1 MMYFFFNS
9 QRCNLALVGPFR
21 AVEVTWWSSCQPI
34 SPPQPSHWSTSQSQL
49 LPRGKLIAP
58 PKNSLFW
65 YDILETRWYQRK
77 KNFNFLHMILLH
89 IFWFEIFD
97 LMDILIK
104 WHCIF
109 LVQGLSNEFDTVG
122 SNLGNFTYN
131 ESGPPLQTF
140 SIKVTK

>member
-1 MMYFFFNS
+1 MQPGSCWAFQGS
-9 QRCNLALVGPFR
+9 RGHLVIELSANITPTAFTL
-21 AVEVTWWSSCQPI
+21 EHIPKS
-34 SPPQPSHWSTSQSQL
+34 
-49 LPRGKLIAP
+49 IAP
-58 PKNSLFW
+58 EGKIDSAPKEFTVLVW
-65 YDILETRWYQRK
+65 YLETRWYQRK
-77 KNFNFLHMILLH
+77 KNFHFLHMILLH